1 MYFFLGYIPIHQGCH
16 NPFIPF
22 KMTDRYL
29 LKKVFLKGIK
39 GILKGTFKC
48 TFYVPF
54 IYIFYFHG
62 NSYSSY
68 SVKLLKICTL
78 IISIPNFL
86 YILVIVDLVIIV
98 IMDIKHSSLSN
109 IL

>member
-1 MYFFLGYIPIHQGCH
+1 
-16 NPFIPF
+16 
-22 KMTDRYL
+22 MTDRYL

-68 SVKLLKICTL
+68 SEKLLKIYTL

-86 YILVIVDLVIIV
+86 YISVIVDLVIIV
-98 IMDIKHSSLSN
+98 MMDIKHSSLSN
-109 IL
+109 IKHNGIIL